1 MLCGQQEMNIEQCIK
16 NANEAHSSGNSDE
29 AMRWLK
35 KAGSL
40 GDLNAAL
47 DYAYFKSGENPA
59 ESVEFLDGVSCADN
73 PVVQFHKLQ
82 IGYFGE
88 VTTSTSE
95 VAKTLLTLG
104 NEGVIEAYLVA
115 LSYLSVK
122 SATFSYIADKVY
134 HLAPNIS
141 KQLNLAS
148 PAQGEI
154 EIDIH
159 QQIIEE
165 LSESLG
171 REIKPS
177 KVLDK
182 SLPIEVYEGI
192 LSEYECHY
200 LITKFSTLLQPS
212 MVVDPLTG
220 EGRIDSVR
228 TSYVAII
235 APNHCDWIT
244 RKLDKVISQVTN
256 TPRCNGEALNILRY
270 EPGQQYKPHY
280 DGLNEKN
287 DALMFKDGK
296 QRIKTALIYLNTV
309 KEGGETL
316 FPKLGISIAPTIGN
330 MVVFSNTD
338 EHGKLLSNSY
348 HAGAPS
354 ISENKW
360 LVTKWIRE
368 CTTIYGNLV
377 YGTYTKG

>member
-1 MLCGQQEMNIEQCIK
+1 MNIEQCIK
-16 NANEAHSSGNSDE
+16 NANEAHSSGNTDE

-35 KAGSL
+35 QAGSL

-59 ESVEFLDGVSCADN
+59 ESVEFLNGVACADN

-82 IGYFGE
+82 IGYFGG
-88 VTTSTSE
+88 VITSTSV
-95 VAKTLLTLG
+95 VAKTLVTLG
-104 NEGVIEAYLVA
+104 NKGVIEAYLVA

-122 SATFSYIADKVY
+122 SATFSYIAGKVC
-134 HLAPNIS
+134 HLSPNIS
-141 KQLNLAS
+141 KQLNLVS
-148 PAQGEI
+148 STQDI
-154 EIDIH
+154 IDGGV
-159 QQIIEE
+159 QQDAIEE
-165 LSESLG
+165 ISESLNS
-171 REIKPS
+171 EYKPS

-182 SLPIEVYEGI
+182 SLPIEVYEGV

-200 LITKFSTLLQPS
+200 LITKFSALLQPS
-212 MVVDPLTG
+212 MIVDPLTG
-220 EGRIDSVR
+220 EGRVDSVR
-228 TSYVAII
+228 TSHVAII
-235 APNHCDWIT
+235 APNHCDWII

-256 TPRCNGEALNILRY
+256 TPRCNGEALNLLRY

-280 DGLNEKN
+280 DGLHEKN

-296 QRIKTALIYLNTV
+296 QRIQTALIYLNTV

-316 FPKLGISIAPTIGN
+316 FPKLDISIAPTIGN

-338 EHGKLLSNSY
+338 EHGKLLLNSY

-368 CTTIYGNLV
+368 CTTIYGNVV

>member
-1 MLCGQQEMNIEQCIK
+1 MLCGQQEMNIEKCIK
-16 NANEAHSSGNSDE
+16 NANEAHSSGNTDE

-35 KAGSL
+35 QAGSL

-59 ESVEFLDGVSCADN
+59 ESVEYLNGVACADN

-82 IGYFGE
+82 IGYFGG
-88 VTTSTSE
+88 VITSTSV
-95 VAKTLLTLG
+95 VAKTLVTLG
-104 NEGVIEAYLVA
+104 NKGVIEAYLVA

-122 SATFSYIADKVY
+122 SATFSYIAGKVC
-134 HLAPNIS
+134 HLSPNIS
-141 KQLNLAS
+141 KQLNLVS
-148 PAQGEI
+148 STQ
-154 EIDIH
+154 DIIVGGV
-159 QQIIEE
+159 QQDAIEE
-165 LSESLG
+165 ISESLNS
-171 REIKPS
+171 EYKPS

-182 SLPIEVYEGI
+182 SLPIEVYEGV

-200 LITKFSTLLQPS
+200 LITKFSALLQPS
-212 MVVDPLTG
+212 MIVDPLTG
-220 EGRIDSVR
+220 EGRVDSVR

-244 RKLDKVISQVTN
+244 RKLDKVISQITN
-256 TPRCNGEALNILRY
+256 TPRCNGEALNLLRY

-296 QRIKTALIYLNTV
+296 QRIQTALIYLNTV

-316 FPKLGISIAPTIGN
+316 FPKLDISIAPTIGN

-338 EHGKLLSNSY
+338 EHGELLLNSY

-354 ISENKW
+354 NSENKW

-368 CTTIYGNLV
+368 CTTIYGNVV

>member
-1 MLCGQQEMNIEQCIK
+1 MNIEQCIK
-16 NANEAHSSGNSDE
+16 YANEAHSSGNTDE
-29 AMRWLK
+29 AMHWLK
-35 KAGSL
+35 QAGSL

-59 ESVEFLDGVSCADN
+59 ESVEFLNGIACADN

-82 IGYFGE
+82 IGYFGG
-88 VTTSTSE
+88 VITSTSV
-95 VAKTLLTLG
+95 VAKTLVTLG
-104 NEGVIEAYLVA
+104 NKGVIEAYLVA

-122 SATFSYIADKVY
+122 SATFSYIADKVSC
-134 HLAPNIS
+134 LAPNIS
-141 KQLNLAS
+141 KQLNLVSSTEDIIDAGVRQE
-148 PAQGEI
+148 AI
-154 EIDIH
+154 E
-159 QQIIEE
+159 QI
-165 LSESLG
+165 SVSLN
-171 REIKPS
+171 REYKPS

-200 LITKFSTLLQPS
+200 LITKFSALLQPS

-220 EGRIDSVR
+220 EGRVDSVR

-256 TPRCNGEALNILRY
+256 TPRCNGEALNLLRY
-270 EPGQQYKPHY
+270 EPGQQYKSHY

-296 QRIKTALIYLNTV
+296 QRIQTALIYLNTV

-316 FPKLGISIAPTIGN
+316 FPKLDISIAPTIGN

-338 EHGKLLSNSY
+338 EHGELLLNSY

-368 CTTIYGNLV
+368 CTTIYGNVV